1 MNIEILAPYCA
12 TPKQKSHFE
21 KLEKKLPL
29 KREKDLYKLYEL
41 TAILYASGRY
51 DGLSAFLPELLAAPF
66 TGDFDLWYP
75 VEKAVCLI
83 AQIPQLAESKKEEC
97 LWFVKSPDES
107 KTAKETVRNAFCTI
121 SCVSGASLRRW
132 EEGLNKEQTQAL
144 DLYFRRYLSI
154 FSVENNLKDLR
165 DALDYGKNFLWQFWA
180 RFDVLTSASKAKF
193 IDEQAPCDTSI
204 FPEWLP
210 RLECEGKALQT
221 RMDSLIAEQIIAL
234 QDKKFK
240 KYY

>member
-12 TPKQKSHFE
+12 TSKQKSHFE

-51 DGLSAFLPELLAAPF
+51 DGLSAFLPELLAVPF

-97 LWFVKSPDES
+97 FWFVKSPDES
-107 KTAKETVRNAFCTI
+107 KAAKETVRNAFCTI

-132 EEGLNKEQTQAL
+132 EEGLNKEQTQA
-144 DLYFRRYLSI
+144 
-154 FSVENNLKDLR
+154 E
-165 DALDYGKNFLWQFWA
+165 ALDYGKNFLWQFWA
-180 RFDVLTSASKAKF
+180 RFDVLTRASKAKF
-193 IDEQAPCDTSI
+193 IDKQAPCDTSI

-221 RMDSLIAEQIIAL
+221 RMDSLIAEQITAL